1 MIAPTPSKM
10 ATHAKEWKDKS
21 FWPSAGHI
29 NYPPKGLAKKKSV
42 YEYGLFNA
50 NRIWKK
56 HNARSPRFLRQLQ
69 MQNQRIMGKN
79 PRVGIKPE
87 TRNSAL
93 WAKR

>member
-1 MIAPTPSKM
+1 MLNNGKIKAFGLRQDISII
-10 ATHAKEWKDKS
+10 H
-21 FWPSAGHI
+21 
-29 NYPPKGLAKKKSV
+29 PKILPEKSV

-50 NRIWKK
+50 NHIWKK

-87 TRNSAL
+87 TRNSKL
-93 WAKR
+93 RAKR

>member
-1 MIAPTPSKM
+1 MT
-10 ATHAKEWKDKS
+10 THAKPWKDKS
-21 FWPSAGHI
+21 SWPSAGDI
-29 NYPPKGLAKKKSV
+29 NYPPKGLAQKKSV

-69 MQNQRIMGKN
+69 MQNQRNMGEN
-79 PRVGIKPE
+79 PCVGIKPE

>member
-42 YEYGLFNA
+42 YESGLFNA

-69 MQNQRIMGKN
+69 MQNQRIMGEN

-87 TRNSAL
+87 TRNSA
-93 WAKR
+93 